1 MGLLSRMA
9 TILKAK
15 MNALL
20 ESSANPAETLEYSY
34 QKQVELLQKVK
45 RGIVEV
51 VTSKRRVELQ
61 AARVREQVSQLD
73 AQAEEALAAGREDL
87 ARLALQRKQIGQE
100 QLGDLE
106 QQLSVLEQ
114 EQQRLTTAETRLS
127 TKVETFRTRKE
138 TLKAQYT
145 AAEAQV
151 RIGEAVH
158 GLSEE
163 LADMGLAIERAE
175 EKTESMR
182 ARAAAIDELAETG
195 VLVDLTRSG
204 EDQLSRELKQISAS
218 RNVEAELAAMKERL
232 GQ

>member
-20 ESSANPAETLEYSY
+20 ESSENPAETLEYSY